1 MGPEPGLERQNP
13 DPTRHTWTSF
23 ARLDF
28 TWYAVFLALGMANST
43 AGVPTLTIRAMLEG
57 MRALRLDTHRIL
69 RQSGLCEF
77 ELVPEGQ
84 RIPDSAYE
92 KLWREVRQVARD
104 DAVGAAI
111 GAAVPIGMFGVVDYL
126 AASAST
132 LGDSIASMRDFAHLT
147 SDSSFW
153 EVERGSHGDLAARFV
168 NVIAGEEDDI
178 GDEFAMGVLLGRMS
192 AWAYA
197 PLHVVEVQLTRRRPA
212 APLERQFFGRVSYGH
227 ATSQFVLGPGATELP
242 LRPAD
247 PHLHATLRAL
257 LHEAGKDLGS
267 RTRTAASVRRCA
279 RQLLLQA
286 IVPAEQT
293 VSHWLG
299 LSKRTLQRQLMSE
312 GTSFERVLDEL
323 RKDIAQQRLR
333 VQNGPS
339 ILQVALEVGFAD
351 ERSLARAFHR
361 WTGMSPRE
369 WRARNLSSNGK

>member
-1 MGPEPGLERQNP
+1 MRSAPGLERQNS
-13 DPTRHTWTSF
+13 DPARQTWTSF
-23 ARLDF
+23 AKAAF
-28 TWYAVFLALGMANST
+28 AWYEISLALGMANST
-43 AGVPTLTIRAMLEG
+43 AGVPSITIRAMLEG

-69 RQSGLCEF
+69 RRSGLCDF
-77 ELVPEGQ
+77 DLVGEGE

-92 KLWREVRQVARD
+92 KMWREVRRVARD

-132 LGDSIASMRDFAHLT
+132 LGESMTSTRDFTHLT

-153 EVERGSHGDLAARFV
+153 EVDRGSEGELAARFV
-168 NVIAGEEDDI
+168 NVVAGEEDDI
-178 GDEFAMGVLLGRMS
+178 GDEFAMGLLLGRMN

-197 PLHVVEVQLTRRRPA
+197 PVNVVEVQLTRRRPA
-212 APLERQFFGRVSYGH
+212 ALLEQRFSGRVSYGH
-227 ATSQFVLGPGATELP
+227 AASQFVLGSGATELP
-242 LRPAD
+242 LKPAD

-279 RQLLLQA
+279 RQLLFQA
-286 IVPAEQT
+286 IAPAAQT
-293 VSHWLG
+293 VSRRLG

-312 GTSFERVLDEL
+312 GTSFEQVLDEL
-323 RKDIAQQRLR
+323 RRDIAQQRLR
-333 VQNGPS
+333 VQSGPS

-361 WTGMSPRE
+361 WTGMSPRQ
-369 WRARNLSSNGK
+369 WRTRTLTSNG